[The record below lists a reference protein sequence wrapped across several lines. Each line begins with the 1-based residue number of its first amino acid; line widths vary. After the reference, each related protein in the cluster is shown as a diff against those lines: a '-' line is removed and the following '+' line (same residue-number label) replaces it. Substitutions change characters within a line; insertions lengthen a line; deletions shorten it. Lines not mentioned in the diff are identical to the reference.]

1 MPGCFCRQSR
11 LSRKSAHLRHLSCG
25 MLSKAALE
33 WLPSESIPMPN
44 KTWRLRFCLKKLRR
58 RSWTVRAL
66 VLFISMR
73 CYKCLRNCS
82 AISYSRCR
90 FACPDPSLPVWCG
103 NLRNSDGKL
112 VLDSNGNAQSVCAA
126 SSSSSKCPGTPNWG
140 KAVPQTQSVAP
151 YTATTI
157 KAVQDDNAQIASLD
171 ISSDVIQTAGT
182 TFAISPV
189 ADSVYQAGVFSK
201 LFAGGRLRSPL
212 ISIKPNLI
220 VDTRSSGVTLTMTVD
235 VPSDKCMNATMNM
248 KVRLLVVG
256 GSYCQLMQSCCRVT
270 IFAGLRGCGSP

>member
-1 MPGCFCRQSR
+1 M
-11 LSRKSAHLRHLSCG
+11 
-25 MLSKAALE
+25 
-33 WLPSESIPMPN
+33 
-44 KTWRLRFCLKKLRR
+44 
-58 RSWTVRAL
+58 
-66 VLFISMR
+66 
-73 CYKCLRNCS
+73 RNCS
-82 AISYSRCR
+82 AVSHSCCR
-90 FACPDPSLPVWCG
+90 FVCPDPTLPTWCG

-157 KAVQDDNAQIASLD
+157 KVVQDDNAAAQIASLE
-171 ISSDVIQTAGT
+171 ISSDTIQTAGT
-182 TFAISPV
+182 TFAVSPV

-220 VDTRSSGVTLTMTVD
+220 VDTRSSGVTLTMAVD
-235 VPSDKCMNATMNM
+235 VPSDKCINATMNM
-248 KVRLLVVG
+248 KVRLLVILPIV
-256 GSYCQLMQSCCRVT
+256 QLMQSCCRVDK
-270 IFAGLRGCGSP
+270 ICRVSRLRIA